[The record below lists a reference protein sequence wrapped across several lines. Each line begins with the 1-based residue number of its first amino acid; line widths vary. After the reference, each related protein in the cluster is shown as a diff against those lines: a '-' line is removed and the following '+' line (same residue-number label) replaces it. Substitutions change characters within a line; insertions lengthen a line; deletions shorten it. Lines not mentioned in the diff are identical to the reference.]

1 MTSESFT
8 TLDTFDTQFPADSVE
23 WCPIEPYRNLFV
35 CGTYHLAQEDLQTAA
50 TGEKVPERLGQI
62 YLFQVIEKK
71 LLRIMKKAHV
81 AAVLDMKWAHV
92 RLNGKILL
100 GVVSADASIEI
111 YQLLEERE
119 PKLHLTSKSHLD
131 GNIPGLLALSLDWS
145 TGRCKSNDNTH
156 ASIVVSDSEGKFN
169 ILQLNETEELEK
181 TISWNAHEFEA
192 WIAAF
197 DYWDTNIVYTGGDDS
212 TFLRFD
218 LRMSPKPVSINRSHH
233 TGVTSLH
240 CNSSKEFSLA
250 SGSYDETLRL
260 WDTRNIARPL
270 SELNLG
276 GGIWRLKWDPFFK
289 DYLLAACMYDGFKI
303 INCQQSSNPVIIAQY
318 MEHKNISYGCDWSFS
333 TSEEFS
339 PDSSKNLALIATCS
353 FYDHIL
359 HLSTVSLTDD

>member
-1 MTSESFT
+1 MEDERGSSEGPAKITEPVITVPNPRAFQQTVAQVTVPTIPGQSKIMTSESFT

-131 GNIPGLLALSLDWS
+131 
-145 TGRCKSNDNTH
+145 
-156 ASIVVSDSEGKFN
+156 
-169 ILQLNETEELEK
+169 
-181 TISWNAHEFEA
+181 
-192 WIAAF
+192 
-197 DYWDTNIVYTGGDDS
+197 GGDDS